1 MKITNIKTYRMQVP
15 LVRPFRIALG
25 LITHAVSCLVE
36 VETDAGITGYGE
48 GSPGPLI
55 TGENLDGTIA
65 TVERLKEKLIG
76 MDPRD
81 MEAIYTVMNRTVAYA
96 GTAKAA
102 IDLACHD
109 IIGKSTNLPLY
120 KVLGGLSGEIETDMT
135 VGIDDPAV
143 MAEHAKAHVQAGFN
157 VIKTKV
163 GVDFASDLA
172 RVRAIREAVGDQV
185 KIRLDANQAGK
196 PRRLLNSSTV

>member
-1 MKITNIKTYRMQVP
+1 
-15 LVRPFRIALG
+15 
-25 LITHAVSCLVE
+25 
-36 VETDAGITGYGE
+36 
-48 GSPGPLI
+48 
-55 TGENLDGTIA
+55 
-65 TVERLKEKLIG
+65 

-143 MAEHAKAHVQAGFN
+143 MASMQRHMYRQAL
-157 VIKTKV
+157 T
-163 GVDFASDLA
+163 
-172 RVRAIREAVGDQV
+172 
-185 KIRLDANQAGK
+185 
-196 PRRLLNSSTV
+196 

>member
-135 VGIDDPAV
+135 VGIDDPAWQS
-143 MAEHAKAHVQAGFN
+143 MQRHMYRQAL
-157 VIKTKV
+157 T
-163 GVDFASDLA
+163 
-172 RVRAIREAVGDQV
+172 
-185 KIRLDANQAGK
+185 
-196 PRRLLNSSTV
+196 